1 MTAKQRLEKYID
13 IELPAEELLFHVAM
27 VLSLVECS
35 TLSLF
40 TLLLR
45 LDVRVPLLL
54 AAGIGFT
61 LAAMYAERRVGQ
73 IRRISMGYLCAMHF
87 VIVPLVSFFVP
98 YAVYDF
104 PVYFLTG
111 IAFTVILLKKR
122 WAAVFVSI
130 DIAVD
135 LVCFQNMIRAV
146 SASEAVWSESGFYRM
161 ILLIRIIAALFL
173 TGTVC
178 GLLISYRNRVLRR
191 EIDKS
196 TEMEQ
201 RAEQLSYAKN
211 MFLVNVSHEIRT
223 PLNAILGITEL
234 LPDLDVEDSVK
245 ENAFHMANS
254 SKALLSITNE
264 LMNFSRLDDSD
275 LSVADRPYYIGDI
288 CDELINVI
296 SVRFADRQIELYVEI
311 DPDIPAQLCGDVT
324 IVRQVL
330 LNMMSGIMKSIDS
343 GEVYLQIRK
352 ENLEDQQIRLLIEVC
367 AEGIFQYS
375 YQERLYREQTRE
387 PDCDELIMPL
397 PHRLIQLM
405 NGELSIEEENAR
417 RKYSFD
423 MVQGYREGSR
433 LVERPLK
440 GSPCVLFYENTA
452 RQSSMFAGAL
462 RTINVD
468 FHQALSDEEFLSEC
482 VNEKYTHVMVAAE
495 RYDIMKD
502 RLAGLLGPQSVILIG
517 SNILIYE
524 ETLIRT
530 TFDRP
535 VNCLSLEALLTGR
548 QNSTIRHIGY
558 RGGFICPDA
567 HIMVVDDNLVN
578 LEVATSLLKRYKAKV
593 SVAAGG
599 RECLK
604 MLRQE
609 PVDFI
614 FLDYMMPEMDGI
626 DTLKNIRALH
636 DPQLERVPIVALTAN
651 AVSGAREMF
660 LEAGFDE
667 YISKPIERDKFE
679 KVLRS
684 YLPEEKIIY
693 TSDKEEAVRQTD

>member
-35 TLSLF
+35 ALSLF

-54 AAGIGFT
+54 VSGIGFT

-130 DIAVD
+130 DIAID

-191 EIDKS
+191 EIDKR

-234 LPDLDVEDSVK
+234 LSDLDVEDSVK

-296 SVRFADRQIELYVEI
+296 SVRFADRKIELYVEV

-352 ENLEDQQIRLLIEVC
+352 ENLEEQQIRLLIEVC

-375 YQERLYREQTRE
+375 YQEWLYREQTRE
-387 PDCDELIMPL
+387 PDCDESIMPL

-423 MVQGYREGSR
+423 MVQGYREGLR

-468 FHQALSDEEFLSEC
+468 FHQALSDEDFLSEC
-482 VNEKYTHVMVAAE
+482 ASEKYTHVMVAAE

-517 SNILIYE
+517 SNILINE
-524 ETLIRT
+524 ESLIRT

-604 MLRQE
+604 MVRQE

-660 LEAGFDE
+660 LEAGFNE

-693 TSDKEEAVRQTD
+693 TSDKEEAVR

>member
-1 MTAKQRLEKYID
+1 MTAKQQLEKYID
-13 IELPAEELLFHVAM
+13 IELPAEELLFHAAM
-27 VLSLVECS
+27 LLSLMECS
-35 TLSLF
+35 ALALF

-45 LDVRVPLLL
+45 LDKRVPLLL

-61 LAAMYAERRVGQ
+61 LASMYAEQRG
-73 IRRISMGYLCAMHF
+73 IRIKVVSMGYLCAMHF
-87 VIVPLVSFFVP
+87 VIVPAASFFVP

-111 IAFTVILLKKR
+111 ITFTAILLRKK
-122 WAAVFVSI
+122 WAAVFITVDIVIDLACMDHMLHNVSEVE
-130 DIAVD
+130 A
-135 LVCFQNMIRAV
+135 AW
-146 SASEAVWSESGFYRM
+146 SGSEFYRL

-178 GLLISYRNRVLRR
+178 GLLLSYRNRVLRR
-191 EIDKS
+191 EIDRS

-234 LPDLDVEDSVK
+234 LLDLDVEDDVK

-264 LMNFSRLDDSD
+264 LMDFSRLDDSD

-296 SVRFADRQIELYVEI
+296 SVRFADRKIELYVEI

-330 LNMMSGIMKSIDS
+330 MNVMCGIVKSIDS
-343 GEVYLQIRK
+343 GEVSLRIHSEEPEERQ
-352 ENLEDQQIRLLIEVC
+352 LRLFVEVF
-367 AEGIFQYS
+367 AEGNFQYS
-375 YQERLYREQTRE
+375 YREWLYREQT
-387 PDCDELIMPL
+387 PALDCDDEVAMPL
-397 PHRLIQLM
+397 PQRLIQLM
-405 NGELSIEEENAR
+405 DGGMYMEEEATH

-423 MVQGYREGSR
+423 MVQGYQAGAL

-440 GSPCVLFYENTA
+440 GAPRVLFYENTA
-452 RQSSMFAGAL
+452 KQGSMFAGAL
-462 RTINVD
+462 RAVNVD
-468 FHQALSDEEFLSEC
+468 FHQASSDEDFFGEC
-482 VNEKYTHVMVAAE
+482 VDRGYTHIMVATE
-495 RYDIMKD
+495 RYNGIKD
-502 RLAGLLGPQSVILIG
+502 RLAGLLDPQSVILIG
-517 SNILIYE
+517 SNVLLYE
-524 ETLIRT
+524 DVLIRT

-535 VNCLSLEALLTGR
+535 VSCLNLSALLTGR

-558 RGGFICPDA
+558 RGGFICPEA
-567 HIMVVDDNLVN
+567 HVMVVDDNLVN
-578 LEVATSLLKRYKAKV
+578 LEVATSLLNRYKAQV
-593 SVAAGG
+593 SVAASGK
-599 RECLK
+599 ECLK

-626 DTLKNIRALH
+626 DTLKNIRAMQDKRL
-636 DPQLERVPIVALTAN
+636 DQVPVVALTAN

-693 TSDKEEAVRQTD
+693 TNDKRETA

>member
-122 WAAVFVSI
+122 WAAVFVAI
-130 DIAVD
+130 DIAID

-296 SVRFADRQIELYVEI
+296 SVRFADRQIELYVEV

-423 MVQGYREGSR
+423 MVQGYREGAR

-462 RTINVD
+462 RTISVD
-468 FHQALSDEEFLSEC
+468 FHQALSDEDFLSEC

-604 MLRQE
+604 MVRQE

-660 LEAGFDE
+660 LEAGFNE

-693 TSDKEEAVRQTD
+693 TSDKEEAVR

>member
-1 MTAKQRLEKYID
+1 MTAKQQLEKYID
-13 IELPAEELLFHVAM
+13 IELPAEELLFHAAM
-27 VLSLVECS
+27 LLSLVECS
-35 TLSLF
+35 ALALF

-45 LDVRVPLLL
+45 LDKRVPLLL

-61 LAAMYAERRVGQ
+61 LASMYAEQRGM
-73 IRRISMGYLCAMHF
+73 RIKDVSMGYLCAMHF
-87 VIVPLVSFFVP
+87 VIVPAASFFVP

-111 IAFTVILLKKR
+111 ITFTAILLRKK
-122 WAAVFVSI
+122 WAAVFITVDIVIDLACMDHMLHNVSEVE
-130 DIAVD
+130 A
-135 LVCFQNMIRAV
+135 AW
-146 SASEAVWSESGFYRM
+146 SGSEFYRL

-178 GLLISYRNRVLRR
+178 GLLLSYRNRVLRR
-191 EIDKS
+191 EIDRS

-234 LPDLDVEDSVK
+234 LLDLDVDDDVK

-264 LMNFSRLDDSD
+264 LMDFSKLDDSD

-296 SVRFADRQIELYVEI
+296 SVRFADRKIELYTEI

-330 LNMMSGIMKSIDS
+330 MNVMCGIMKSIES
-343 GEVYLQIRK
+343 GEVSLRIRG
-352 ENLEDQQIRLLIEVC
+352 ENSEEQQLRLFVEVC
-367 AEGIFQYS
+367 AEGNFQYS
-375 YQERLYREQTRE
+375 YQEWLYREQAQE
-387 PDCDELIMPL
+387 PDCDEVIMPL
-397 PHRLIQLM
+397 PQRLIQLM
-405 NGELSIEEENAR
+405 NGELHMEEESAR
-417 RKYSFD
+417 RKYFFD
-423 MVQGYREGSR
+423 MVQGYQTGSL

-440 GSPCVLFYENTA
+440 GEPRVLFYENTLK
-452 RQSSMFAGAL
+452 QSGMFAGAL
-462 RTINVD
+462 RAINVYY
-468 FHQALSDEEFLSEC
+468 HEAVSDEEFYNEC
-482 VNEKYTHVMVAAE
+482 VDRSYTHIMVAAE
-495 RYDIMKD
+495 RYDGIKD
-502 RLAGLLGPQSVILIG
+502 RLAGLLGPQSIILIG
-517 SNILIYE
+517 SHVMIYE
-524 ETLIRT
+524 DALIRT
-530 TFDRP
+530 TFERP
-535 VNCLSLEALLTGR
+535 VSCLSLDALLAGR

-567 HIMVVDDNLVN
+567 HVMVVDDNLVN
-578 LEVATSLLKRYKAKV
+578 LEVATSLLNRYKAQV
-593 SVAAGG
+593 SVAASGK
-599 RECLK
+599 ECLK

-626 DTLKNIRALH
+626 DTLKNIRAMQDKRL
-636 DPQLERVPIVALTAN
+636 DQVPIVALTAN

-693 TSDKEEAVRQTD
+693 TNDKGEKAL

>member
-35 TLSLF
+35 ALSLF

-54 AAGIGFT
+54 VSGIGFT

-130 DIAVD
+130 DIAID

-234 LPDLDVEDSVK
+234 LSNLDVEDSVK

-296 SVRFADRQIELYVEI
+296 SVRFADRKIELYVEV

-352 ENLEDQQIRLLIEVC
+352 ENLEEQQIRLLIEVC

-375 YQERLYREQTRE
+375 YQEWLYREQTRE
-387 PDCDELIMPL
+387 PDCDESIMPL

-423 MVQGYREGSR
+423 MVQGYREGLR

-440 GSPCVLFYENTA
+440 GNPCVLFYENTA

-468 FHQALSDEEFLSEC
+468 FHQALSDEDFLSEC
-482 VNEKYTHVMVAAE
+482 ASEKYTHVMVAAE

-660 LEAGFDE
+660 LEAGFNE

-693 TSDKEEAVRQTD
+693 TSDKEEAVR